1 MVTWEFGVQLHP
13 SRFFFFFKSSYIP
26 RRSNEVQSGH
36 MLSSYYSS
44 QELVRATGQTT
55 YPSASHTCLSRITT
69 C

>member
-1 MVTWEFGVQLHP
+1 MFATF
-13 SRFFFFFKSSYIP
+13 FFFFFKSSYIP
-26 RRSNEVQSGH
+26 WRSNEVQSGH